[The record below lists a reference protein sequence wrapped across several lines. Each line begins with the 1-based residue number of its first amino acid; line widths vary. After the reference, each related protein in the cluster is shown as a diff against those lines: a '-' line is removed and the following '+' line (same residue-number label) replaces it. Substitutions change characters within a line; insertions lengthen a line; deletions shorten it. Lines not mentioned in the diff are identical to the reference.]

1 MRVRNQ
7 VLAQNTVCAD
17 AAVEAQ
23 PRTDFHVQ
31 IDERLKARVEAL
43 ASRISVDMNELVEH
57 LVKRWVERT
66 DPEEPDV
73 TLHEVLIARQE
84 DNGVKAALRGD
95 VVPHEEAVATFDERL
110 VQSPSSRERPR
121 WS

>member
-1 MRVRNQ
+1 M
-7 VLAQNTVCAD
+7 AQNTVCAD